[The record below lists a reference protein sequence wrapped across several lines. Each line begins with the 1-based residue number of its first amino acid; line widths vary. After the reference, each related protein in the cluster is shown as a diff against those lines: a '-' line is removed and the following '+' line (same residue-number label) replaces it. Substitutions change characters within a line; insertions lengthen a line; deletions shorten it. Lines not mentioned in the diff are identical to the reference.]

1 MRKNKSEMA
10 VTQSN
15 LLIESRYKL
24 TLSETKLLLLMLKQI
39 HPKDK
44 DFKTYRL
51 YIKDFIDST
60 SDIKR
65 SDFYTEA
72 KNITKKFLSKVLEL
86 KNGNLQIHFMSMV
99 EYFPGDAYIEYRFD
113 KALKP
118 YLIRLTEQFTSYDV
132 SNVIDC
138 KYSHS
143 IRIYQLLKSFEGIK
157 ERTITVKDLRY
168 MLMLENEYSRF
179 YDFKRFILE
188 RSKKEL
194 QKKSDIF
201 FDYTLNK
208 RGRNIHSVTFTIK
221 KQKQRR
227 LFDGEDFIK
236 NDAVVSYQKDA
247 TEKVKQLQKDYED
260 GVSFKDFSK
269 ENDN

>member
-1 MRKNKSEMA
+1 
-10 VTQSN
+10 
-15 LLIESRYKL
+15 
-24 TLSETKLLLLMLKQI
+24 
-39 HPKDK
+39 
-44 DFKTYRL
+44 
-51 YIKDFIDST
+51 
-60 SDIKR
+60 
-65 SDFYTEA
+65 
-72 KNITKKFLSKVLEL
+72 
-86 KNGNLQIHFMSMV
+86 LQIHFMSMV